1 MNLFIKVT
9 LLSRDFFSNI
19 EYEEDI
25 TICLNQISAIYDNTV
40 VIGES
45 KYMKLTP
52 ESMKKL
58 KEYIEIECK
67 DCTGK
72 GDNNGNKSR

>member
-9 LLSRDFFSNI
+9 ALSRDFFSNR
-19 EYEEDI
+19 EYEEDLI
-25 TICLNQISAIYDNTV
+25 IGLNQISAIYDNDV

-45 KYMKLTP
+45 KFLKLTP
-52 ESMKKL
+52 ESMKSL
-58 KEYIEIECK
+58 KEYIECG

-72 GDNNGNKSR
+72 AESEE